1 MIRGLMAMFF
11 VMGLS
16 TVLFGGEKVLVSIS
30 FEKYKEGR
38 VPEGFKSSKSG
49 KGTEGDWVVMIDET
63 APSPRKVLAQTSD
76 EDLEYH
82 FPVLIYEGS
91 NLADGAVKVS
101 FKAVSGRRD
110 RAAGIIF
117 RFRDQDNYYVLRA
130 NALEDNLDLFKFE
143 KGKRKKIAGA
153 DAKVSSREWHT
164 LKVEYKGN
172 SIKGYYDDKLFIDVK
187 DDTYKTGNVGLWTK
201 ADSVT
206 YFDDIIVESLE

>member
-1 MIRGLMAMFF
+1 MKGLMPFF
-11 VMGLS
+11 LVLGFF
-16 TVLFGGEKVLVSIS
+16 TVLLGAEKVSMSLN
-30 FEKYKEGR
+30 FEECTEGR
-38 VPEGFKSSKSG
+38 SPEGFKSLKSG
-49 KGTEGDWVVMIDET
+49 KGPEGDWVVVIDET
-63 APSPRKVLAQTSD
+63 APIPKKVLAQTSD
-76 EDLEYH
+76 EDLEYR
-82 FPVLIYEGS
+82 FPILICDGN
-91 NLADGAVKVS
+91 NLSDGRVKVS

-110 RAAGIIF
+110 RAAGVIF

-153 DAKVSSREWHT
+153 EVKVSSREWHT
-164 LKVEYKGN
+164 LRVEYKGN

-206 YFDDIIVESLE
+206 YFDYIIVESLE